1 LTRRNNADR
10 LGAPHPDAPEIPD
23 TLFEDQK
30 PDPLSFITP
39 TEFVPLPSEG
49 LFYTPGHPLS
59 GQDSVEIKF
68 MTAKEEDLLTSRSLI
83 EKGIVL
89 DRLIDSL
96 LVNRQT
102 RSRDLLV
109 CDRNAILIQARA
121 SGYGYDY
128 KTTIACR
135 NCGQQDSYE
144 YDLNEALIKGP
155 RTADELTELS
165 VAVLEDGTFNVQV
178 PNSPVDVQFR
188 LLTGHDEKAMMD
200 NAERRRK
207 KKLPER
213 NVTDMLN
220 YMIVSVMG
228 HEDRETIAKYVDS
241 LPMRDSRFLR
251 KAYESVSPSIELR
264 KEFVCVNCDHTDDIT
279 FPFTTDFFWPNS

>member
-1 LTRRNNADR
+1 MTRRNNADR

-144 YDLNEALIKGP
+144 YDLNEALIKRDKHG
-155 RTADELTELS
+155 
-165 VAVLEDGTFNVQV
+165 
-178 PNSPVDVQFR
+178 
-188 LLTGHDEKAMMD
+188 K
-200 NAERRRK
+200 
-207 KKLPER
+207 R
-213 NVTDMLN
+213 NVRLHHRRCW
-220 YMIVSVMG
+220 SG
-228 HEDRETIAKYVDS
+228 G
-241 LPMRDSRFLR
+241 LPAGQQTLG
-251 KAYESVSPSIELR
+251 
-264 KEFVCVNCDHTDDIT
+264 
-279 FPFTTDFFWPNS
+279 

>member
-1 LTRRNNADR
+1 
-10 LGAPHPDAPEIPD
+10 
-23 TLFEDQK
+23 
-30 PDPLSFITP
+30 
-39 TEFVPLPSEG
+39 
-49 LFYTPGHPLS
+49 
-59 GQDSVEIKF
+59 

-109 CDRNAILIQARA
+109 CDRNAILIAARA

-135 NCGQQDSYE
+135 NCGHQDSYD
-144 YDLNEALIKGP
+144 YDLNEALVKGP
-155 RTADELTELS
+155 RTADELNELS
-165 VAVLEDGTFNVQV
+165 VEVLQDGTFKVQI
-178 PNSPVDVQFR
+178 PSSPVDIQFR
-188 LLTGHDEKAMMD
+188 LLTGHDERAMMD

-207 KKLPER
+207 KKLPDR

-264 KEFVCVNCDHTDDIT
+264 KEFVCVDCDHTDDIT

>member
-1 LTRRNNADR
+1 MTRRNNADR

-102 RSRDLLV
+102 RSRVLLD

-121 SGYGYDY
+121 SGYGYGY

-165 VAVLEDGTFNVQV
+165 VAVLEDGTFNVQI
-178 PNSPVDVQFR
+178 PNSPVEVQFR

>member
-135 NCGQQDSYE
+135 NCGQQDSYK

>member
-200 NAERRRK
+200 NADRRRK